1 MKEEFKTIC
10 QIQVLDAD
18 IHGIRHRLKAIP
30 QELNE
35 LNLREQEGAGAMQG
49 VSQKLADGARVKK
62 AWELELDTATTGL
75 RKLHT
80 QLPQVKTNKEY
91 TAMQQ
96 EIEQAKMKISDIEEK
111 ILLEM
116 ERLDAL
122 AIQEQDF
129 SRQYDLLKKDLDGK
143 RKALLEE
150 LALMESRLTGLLNQR
165 EGVIKSLPPD
175 VISVYNRI
183 MQGRPG
189 TAVVPVSGASCGGCF
204 ANLPP
209 QFINE
214 IKKMEKLITCET
226 CGRILVWVPET
237 D

>member
-18 IHGIRHRLKAIP
+18 IHSVRHRLEAIP

-35 LNLREQEGAGAMQG
+35 LNLREQEGAGAMREVG
-49 VSQKLADGARVKK
+49 QKLAEGARVKK
-62 AWELELDTATTGL
+62 AWELELDSATTGL

-91 TAMQQ
+91 TAMQH
-96 EIEQAKMKISDIEEK
+96 EIEQAKAKISDIEEK

-116 ERLDAL
+116 DHLDAL
-122 AIQEQDF
+122 TLQEKEF

-150 LALMESRLTGLLNQR
+150 LAMMEARLTGLLTQR
-165 EGVIKSLPPD
+165 ETVVKTMPAEIA
-175 VISVYNRI
+175 SVYHRI

-226 CGRILVWVPET
+226 CGRILVWIPET